1 VHQPFGLTLIESLEG
16 VPMKTFLVLF
26 AIAISLPTEA
36 QRVKENVRQ
45 RFEIVDISAVDP
57 EAPAV
62 EVKDDK
68 KKVRVEK
75 VIDAVR
81 K

>member
-1 VHQPFGLTLIESLEG
+1 
-16 VPMKTFLVLF
+16 MKTFLVLF

-45 RFEIVDISAVDP
+45 RVEIVDISAVDP

>member
-1 VHQPFGLTLIESLEG
+1 
-16 VPMKTFLVLF
+16 MKTFLVLF

-45 RFEIVDISAVDP
+45 RVEIVDNSAVEEPD
-57 EAPAV
+57 APVVA
-62 EVKDDK
+62 EKGNPRDK
-68 KKVRVEK
+68 KKDK
-75 VIDAVR
+75 VDKIIDAVR